1 MPRTRKAAS
10 PLCYIYSSPA
20 MIRSLVKLEVRF
32 PPQMRCSGQSA
43 SEPIADIAW
52 AAKSLNPTATKEIFE
67 YGRG

>member
-32 PPQMRCSGQSA
+32 PPHSRRCA
-43 SEPIADIAW
+43 LTVNHP
-52 AAKSLNPTATKEIFE
+52 NPAVTAGHKTAQFMVTSTVTD
-67 YGRG
+67 